1 MKSTT
6 TNFSA
11 LSRIFS
17 SSVYRQL
24 AEKGRSPL
32 FSSLLKE
39 TGLLRKDVAFDTV
52 SEAFDAAFALLR
64 KAGQRDEY
72 VYRAALTQNILLGR
86 HSLNTAS
93 MLTEFRAGSCKADL
107 AILNGTAT
115 VYEVKSER
123 DSLTR
128 LENQLLNYRKVFAK
142 TYVVVAEQFV
152 QQVIDK
158 TTADIGI
165 MSLARWDRIKT
176 VREAVDQSNSVC
188 PATIFDSLRITE
200 AKAILL
206 ELGIETP
213 EVPNTKLHAAMREIF
228 ANQDPATVHH
238 EMVKTLKRTRNLAP
252 LGALLNQLPVS
263 LRPAALSIKVRPS
276 DHERL
281 INALKTP
288 INKAIGWT

>member
-1 MKSTT
+1 MKPTA

-11 LSRIFS
+11 VSRMFS

-32 FSSLLKE
+32 FSSLLRD
-39 TGLLRKDVAFDTV
+39 TGLLSKDVAFNTV
-52 SEAFDAAFALLR
+52 SEAFDTAFVMLR

-72 VYRAALTQNILLGR
+72 VYRAALTHNILLGR

-93 MLTEFRAGSCKADL
+93 LLTEFRAGSCKADL

-142 TYVVVAEQFV
+142 VYVIVAEQFL

-176 VREAVDQSNSVC
+176 VREAEDRKNFVC
-188 PATIFDSLRITE
+188 PATIFDSLRTSE
-200 AKAILL
+200 AKEILL
-206 ELGIETP
+206 KLGIEIP
-213 EVPNTKLHAAMREIF
+213 EVPNTKLYATMRDLF
-228 ANQDPATVHH
+228 AGQDPATVHH
-238 EMVKTLKRTRNLAP
+238 EMVVTLKRTRNLAP
-252 LGALLNQLPVS
+252 LGALLDKLPAS
-263 LRPAALSIKVRPS
+263 LRPAAISTQVRRS

-281 INALKTP
+281 IKALQTP
-288 INKAIGWT
+288 INQAIGWT